1 MTIKKVPNLLC
12 SLSDIV
18 KLCLGTTM
26 TITIER
32 EALLSIANTNNNTSP
47 QCPKDAGDIILDNHS
62 SKECVSWRP
71 VSLEHSEEYLPYRVS
86 SCPIPDLDD
95 TDDDSSCYSC
105 DNERRV
111 SFASPLVT
119 EVRTRPRTRQSDLK
133 CLFYSYEDTQ
143 R

>member
-1 MTIKKVPNLLC
+1 
-12 SLSDIV
+12 
-18 KLCLGTTM
+18 M

-32 EALLSIANTNNNTSP
+32 EALLSIANNNNTSP
-47 QCPKDAGDIILDNHS
+47 QCPKDASDIILDNHS
-62 SKECVSWRP
+62 PKDCARWGP
-71 VSLEHSEEYLPYRVS
+71 VSLGHSKEYLPYRVTS
-86 SCPIPDLDD
+86 PIPDLDD

-111 SFASPLVT
+111 CFASPLVT